1 MRRTP
6 HLLLIPSEGVVF
18 DNSKNNDAFSFL
30 IHLPKEN
37 HVWCGYWDLMG
48 PLLETFF
55 SYFKEERHGSPLKLL
70 WDRISEEMKCCTLC
84 IHQHHQ
90 SQEMY
95 GTEYEKS
102 CVNPLLDV
110 LHVLDEERVTQHLK
124 DLNARI
130 VRGEYDPAHDYG
142 EVVSILFEVLMFPIL
157 LDDQSL
163 ATEFQIFIEAID
175 NSHELKLDGNQQ
187 YPGVYVLLFLKSRRA
202 RSIGLRLAGRMG
214 KLRRSTDLDPLQ
226 NLIKKC
232 IFILQTEN
240 TASAIETSRP
250 RVQLD
255 RITVWLG
262 IKALVGFLEPA
273 AFEEGILDRY
283 PVFLSIVLNNI
294 SDDSLE
300 CSHAVNCMRLLFEK
314 LGCKLWLR
322 ATLSPS
328 VMRNTLLGQCFH
340 TRNEKSHKEIF
351 DLFQPFLQ
359 SLESLQDGEHE
370 KQRRHFLYFL
380 LHQVP
385 MSSNFSILMKK
396 KASQIAVLIVL
407 RGYSM
412 DPPSPPAECAHMW
425 GPSIVSSL
433 KDLSLH
439 SSLRQP
445 AIDLI
450 QTVIVSDASA
460 FLSLIMNGQLHSGD
474 TPVIP
479 NYCEY
484 DGEEGILSALD
495 INERDASCWK
505 EFTLQ
510 HKIVSQVDGSWMC
523 VPMLW
528 FDVFAEI
535 DPSILPL
542 SFSKAVF
549 WALSRFSLIEPENST
564 VITLSLRNWLATC
577 ASEISYLFGWKVP
590 SGCDDGG
597 GGTES
602 KNSIRIS
609 TMCLPLVRTFKR
621 FMTHYAV
628 RMEQGQ
634 LRKQWTW
641 EPMMSDSLILLF
653 VDPNDSAR
661 QVARLILEQ
670 VSDVRGLTSGLQ
682 FLCSTPL
689 SLSALLLGLRH
700 ALKLVQLDT
709 VLLNFQT
716 LHHLFFIL
724 SKLLKE
730 GNSSVQTVSQNLS
743 AVSDVSKISM
753 PGGFLK
759 QPLLDSLTTDCDEYP
774 SIVCSTLWKKF
785 IRLLS
790 QVAWPAIVK
799 CLDGGKTFID
809 HTASQMMCIRL
820 LEVIPVVFERL
831 PRDYGTMVETLDNL
845 KWLHDLVDWG
855 KSSLAVLVRYWKQT
869 MASLLGLIKASCSS
883 KSASVINDIEKLIFY
898 EKISTDDVSKQVAFL
913 SIALLDDRHS
923 IKSTGL
929 KSKHSISEDSLN
941 RRTCSVEDSEN
952 LIFDEA
958 KASVLDSEALIKQ
971 ERGHAII
978 LSDDEKEVDIS
989 ETHSQSSQSTTRDD
1003 FFGASA
1009 AGRVPCSD
1017 LKENYFSN
1025 HDSSM
1030 GSPETCHQLSSRTVN
1045 HITEKMSLEPMEGR
1059 KPRVSPVKL
1068 EPSDGKTKG
1077 TKIEDCVSSSFLS
1090 QDNPNLKNSSDEF
1103 TNSKQFDSDASKLCS
1118 SNSASKVQHG
1128 LKKTFKTSEEVLKQ
1142 MVCDTDVDTWQFS
1155 FFKPSKRQQALT
1167 TKPSAS
1173 GLKRQVIQLALP
1185 VENKHGFKRLGGEVK
1200 RFNLPRL
1207 DDWYR
1212 PILKSDFFLDVGLT
1226 SGSNKDC
1233 ESKDCE
1239 NSSTLKKIPVCF
1251 QSPDEYVEI
1260 FRPFVLEELKAQVQN
1275 SFQEMSSAEEMCCG
1289 TLSVLSV
1296 ERIDDFHVVRFV
1308 HDETNSTGSKILSD
1322 NDLILLTKQPL
1333 QNASGDVHAIG
1344 KVERRDKES
1353 KKRLNIIAI
1362 RLYMQ
1367 GCPRLN
1373 RARKLLT
1380 ERSKWYVSRI
1390 MNITPQLREFQALS
1404 SIREIPLLPVI
1415 LNPVNQHCCQYESRT
1430 GNLSKLSQPM
1440 QQIIKSSYNG
1450 SQLQAISVAIGPFDK
1465 DFELTLI
1472 QGPPGTGKTRTI
1484 VAIISGVLAFSD
1496 AKRWRNYDQVC
1507 VSSSSTNQRISQ
1519 SVAIAR
1525 SWQDAALARQLNEE
1539 AEKNNKIM
1547 RSRSR
1552 GRILICAQS
1561 NAAVDELVAR
1571 ISCEGLYGCDGLMYK
1586 PYLVRVGNVK
1596 TVHPNSLPFFLDT
1609 LVENRLKEEKGSKN
1623 DEKQSGTSADSLLI
1637 IRTNLEKLV
1646 DNIRYYE
1653 AKRAN
1658 LQERHSDS
1666 KNLVEGGYSD
1676 TVELSDEEL
1685 KEKLRKLYE
1694 KKKTLYA
1701 DLANFQARERKASE
1715 EIRTLRNKFRTAIL
1729 KEAEIVVTTLSGCGG
1744 DLYGVCSESISGH
1757 NFNHSY
1763 ESSLF
1768 DAVVIDEAAQA
1779 LEPATLI
1786 PLQLLKSRGTKCI
1799 MVGDPKQLPA
1809 TVISTVA
1816 NKYLFQ
1822 CSMFERLQR
1831 AGHPVIM
1838 LTQQYRMHPEIC
1850 SFPSSHFYEGKL
1862 QNGDQMFGK
1871 AASFHET
1878 LCLGPYMLFDILDG
1892 RETRGKGAAAMSIY
1906 NECESDAAVEL
1917 LRYFKKRY
1925 PSEFLARKIGVI
1937 TPYKCQLSL
1946 LQSRFSSAFG
1956 SSVTAE
1962 IEFNTVDGFQGR
1974 EVDILLL
1981 STVRAAGSSSEKT
1994 GIGSSNL
2001 GFVADVRRM
2010 NVALTRA
2017 KLSLWIFGNART
2029 LQTNASWAAL
2039 VEDAGRRN
2047 LIVSGRKPYSSMFR
2061 STSETRP
2068 NSGNLT
2074 SISGQLEQV
2083 ESSRAVSGCVNTK
2096 KKIVKHSAERKRKY
2110 NNTVSD
2116 IACTIGEDVSHAAK
2130 DADMNK
2136 KNRVRDGMNIPL
2148 EKVVAPVALE
2158 DSDDK
2163 LLKDGKSIVEENQE
2177 STDKTSDRRINVVK
2191 EITSDSVRR
2200 RFANSGKVNSRSL
2213 KQPKSVS
2220 DEMCVETIKH
2230 DKRPQEMKVGTSHS
2244 EISFKEQDEKG
2255 AFDRVEILTD
2265 SFTKRKQQREA
2276 VDALLSSALV
2286 SSKKS
2291 DSRRKEYSKRT
2302 TSTSKDNLVRPQ
2314 KPRKG

>member
-1 MRRTP
+1 MAMAMATKEASRKQLSERWSEIEQQDEDDSAHPIRRRR
-6 HLLLIPSEGVVF
+6 LRQLKEQWFS
-18 DNSKNNDAFSFL
+18 DAFSFL

-55 SYFKEERHGSPLKLL
+55 NYFNDESNGSPLKLL
-70 WDRISEEMKCCTLC
+70 WNRISQETKCCTLC

-90 SQEMY
+90 ALEMY
-95 GTEYEKS
+95 ATQYDKS

-110 LHVLDEERVTQHLK
+110 LHILDEERVTQHLK

-130 VRGEYDPAHDYG
+130 ARGEYDPAHDYG
-142 EVVSILFEVLMFPIL
+142 EVVCILFEVLMFPIL
-157 LDDQSL
+157 MDDLSL
-163 ATEFQIFIEAID
+163 ATEFQIFIEAVD

-226 NLIKKC
+226 HLLKKC
-232 IFILQTEN
+232 MCILEAEN
-240 TASAIETSRP
+240 TESAIEASSRP

-262 IKALVGFLEPA
+262 MKALVGFLEPA

-283 PVFLSIVLNNI
+283 PVFLSIVLNSI

-380 LHQVP
+380 LHQVHV
-385 MSSNFSILMKK
+385 SSNFSMLMKK

-412 DPPSPPAECAHMW
+412 DPPSPPSECAHMW

-460 FLSLIMNGQLHSGD
+460 ILSLLMSGQFHSGD
-474 TPVIP
+474 TLVMP
-479 NYCEY
+479 NYRED

-510 HKIVSQVDGSWMC
+510 YKMVSQVDGSWMC

-535 DPSILPL
+535 DPSVLPL

-549 WALSRFSLIEPENST
+549 WALSRFSLVEPENSA
-564 VITLSLRNWLATC
+564 VITLSLKNWLATC
-577 ASEISYLFGWKVP
+577 ALEISYLFGWKIP

-597 GGTES
+597 DGTES

-621 FMTHYAV
+621 LMTHYVV

-634 LRKQWTW
+634 LTKQWTW
-641 EPMMSDSLILLF
+641 EPMMSDSLILLLA
-653 VDPNDSAR
+653 DPNDSAR

-670 VSDVRGLTSGLQ
+670 LSDVRGLTSGLQ

-730 GNSSVQTVSQNLS
+730 GNSSVQAVSQNLS
-743 AVSDVSKISM
+743 AVSDASKLSM
-753 PGGFLK
+753 QGGFLK
-759 QPLLDSLTTDCDEYP
+759 QPLLHSSTADCDEYP
-774 SIVCSTLWKKF
+774 SILSSTLWEQF
-785 IRLLS
+785 TSLLS

-820 LEVIPVVFERL
+820 LEVLPVVFEMF
-831 PRDYGTMVETLDNL
+831 PRNDGTMVETLHNL

-869 MASLLGLIKASCSS
+869 LASLLGLIKASCSS
-883 KSASVINDIEKLIFY
+883 KSASVINDIEKIIFC
-898 EKISTDDVSKQVAFL
+898 EKISTDEVSKQVAFL
-913 SIALLDDRHS
+913 SIALLDDSRSMKS
-923 IKSTGL
+923 IDL
-929 KSKHSISEDSLN
+929 KSKHSASVDPLN
-941 RRTCSVEDSEN
+941 RRTCLVEDSEN
-952 LIFDEA
+952 LIVDEVN
-958 KASVLDSEALIKQ
+958 ASVLDSEALIKQ
-971 ERGHAII
+971 EKGHAII
-978 LSDDEKEVDIS
+978 LSDDEEEVEIS
-989 ETHSQSSQSTTRDD
+989 ETHSRPNQSTIRDD

-1009 AGRVPCSD
+1009 AGRVTCSD
-1017 LKENYFSN
+1017 LKKSNFNN
-1025 HDSSM
+1025 HDCSM
-1030 GSPETCHQLSSRTVN
+1030 GSPETCLQRSSSHTTN
-1045 HITEKMSLEPMEGR
+1045 LITGKMSLEPMGGR
-1059 KPRVSPVKL
+1059 LSPASPVKS
-1068 EPSDGKTKG
+1068 EPSDGETEG
-1077 TKIEDCVSSSFLS
+1077 NKISNSSLS
-1090 QDNPNLKNSSDEF
+1090 RDNLDLKNSSDEF
-1103 TNSKQFDSDASKLCS
+1103 TNSKKFDSNASKLCS
-1118 SNSASKVQHG
+1118 SNKAFSDMSFSSASKVQHG
-1128 LKKTFKTSEEVLKQ
+1128 LKQSFKTSDKVIKQ
-1142 MVCDTDVDTWQFS
+1142 VVCDTDDETWQFS
-1155 FFKPSKRQQALT
+1155 FLKPSKGLQVPT
-1167 TKPSAS
+1167 TKPSTS
-1173 GLKRQVIQLALP
+1173 GPKRQVIQLALP
-1185 VENKHGFKRLGGEVK
+1185 VENKSGFKRLGGEVK
-1200 RFNLPRL
+1200 RFNSPRL

-1212 PILKSDFFLDVGLT
+1212 PILKLDFFVDVGLT
-1226 SGSNKDC
+1226 SGSNKDFQ
-1233 ESKDCE
+1233 
-1239 NSSTLKKIPVCF
+1239 NSIILKKIPVCF

-1260 FRPFVLEELKAQVQN
+1260 FRPLVLEELKAQLQN
-1275 SFQEMSSAEEMCCG
+1275 SFQEASSAEEMRCG
-1289 TLSVLSV
+1289 CLSVLSV
-1296 ERIDDFHVVRFV
+1296 ERIDDFHIVRFV
-1308 HDETNSTGSKILSD
+1308 HDETDSTGSKTLLE

-1333 QNASGDVHAIG
+1333 QNSSGDVHAIG
-1344 KVERRDKES
+1344 KVERRDRES
-1353 KKRLNIIAI
+1353 KRRLNIIAI

-1380 ERSKWYVSRI
+1380 ERSKWYVSHI

-1415 LNPVNQHCCQYESRT
+1415 LNPVNQPCCQYESRT
-1430 GNLSKLSQPM
+1430 GNFSKLSQPM
-1440 QQIIKSSYNG
+1440 QQIIRSSYNS
-1450 SQLQAISVAIGPFDK
+1450 SQLRAIGVAIGPFDK

-1484 VAIISGVLAFSD
+1484 VAIISGLLAFAQVKD
-1496 AKRWRNYDQVC
+1496 VKRLRNYDQVC
-1507 VSSSSTNQRISQ
+1507 VGSSSTNQRISQ
-1519 SVAIAR
+1519 SAAIAR

-1547 RSRSR
+1547 SSCSR

-1571 ISCEGLYGCDGLMYK
+1571 ISCEGLYGRDGLMYK
-1586 PYLVRVGNVK
+1586 PYLVRVGNAK

-1609 LVENRLKEEKGSKN
+1609 LVENRLKEEKGNQN
-1623 DEKQSGTSADSLLI
+1623 DEKQSGTSTESLLI
-1637 IRTNLEKLV
+1637 LRSNLEKLV

-1653 AKRAN
+1653 AKRAS
-1658 LQERHSDS
+1658 LQEGHSDS
-1666 KNLVEGGYSD
+1666 KNLVEGGDPD
-1676 TVELSDEEL
+1676 TVELSDAEL

-1701 DLANFQARERKASE
+1701 DLADVQARERKASD
-1715 EIRTLRNKFRTAIL
+1715 EIRTLRHKFRTAIL

-1757 NFNHSY
+1757 SFNYSF

-1779 LEPATLI
+1779 LEPASLI
-1786 PLQLLKSRGTKCI
+1786 PLQLLKSKGTKCI

-1838 LTQQYRMHPEIC
+1838 LTQQKM
-1850 SFPSSHFYEGKL
+1850 
-1862 QNGDQMFGK
+1862 
-1871 AASFHET
+1871 
-1878 LCLGPYMLFDILDG
+1878 
-1892 RETRGKGAAAMSIY
+1892 
-1906 NECESDAAVEL
+1906 
-1917 LRYFKKRY
+1917 
-1925 PSEFLARKIGVI
+1925 
-1937 TPYKCQLSL
+1937 KC
-1946 LQSRFSSAFG
+1946 
-1956 SSVTAE
+1956 
-1962 IEFNTVDGFQGR
+1962 I
-1974 EVDILLL
+1974 I
-1981 STVRAAGSSSEKT
+1981 
-1994 GIGSSNL
+1994 
-2001 GFVADVRRM
+2001 
-2010 NVALTRA
+2010 
-2017 KLSLWIFGNART
+2017 
-2029 LQTNASWAAL
+2029 
-2039 VEDAGRRN
+2039 
-2047 LIVSGRKPYSSMFR
+2047 
-2061 STSETRP
+2061 
-2068 NSGNLT
+2068 
-2074 SISGQLEQV
+2074 
-2083 ESSRAVSGCVNTK
+2083 
-2096 KKIVKHSAERKRKY
+2096 
-2110 NNTVSD
+2110 
-2116 IACTIGEDVSHAAK
+2116 
-2130 DADMNK
+2130 
-2136 KNRVRDGMNIPL
+2136 
-2148 EKVVAPVALE
+2148 
-2158 DSDDK
+2158 
-2163 LLKDGKSIVEENQE
+2163 
-2177 STDKTSDRRINVVK
+2177 
-2191 EITSDSVRR
+2191 
-2200 RFANSGKVNSRSL
+2200 
-2213 KQPKSVS
+2213 
-2220 DEMCVETIKH
+2220 
-2230 DKRPQEMKVGTSHS
+2230 
-2244 EISFKEQDEKG
+2244 FKENNG
-2255 AFDRVEILTD
+2255 
-2265 SFTKRKQQREA
+2265 
-2276 VDALLSSALV
+2276 
-2286 SSKKS
+2286 
-2291 DSRRKEYSKRT
+2291 
-2302 TSTSKDNLVRPQ
+2302 
-2314 KPRKG
+2314 

>member
-1 MRRTP
+1 
-6 HLLLIPSEGVVF
+6 
-18 DNSKNNDAFSFL
+18 
-30 IHLPKEN
+30 
-37 HVWCGYWDLMG
+37 
-48 PLLETFF
+48 
-55 SYFKEERHGSPLKLL
+55 
-70 WDRISEEMKCCTLC
+70 
-84 IHQHHQ
+84 
-90 SQEMY
+90 
-95 GTEYEKS
+95 
-102 CVNPLLDV
+102 
-110 LHVLDEERVTQHLK
+110 
-124 DLNARI
+124 
-130 VRGEYDPAHDYG
+130 
-142 EVVSILFEVLMFPIL
+142 
-157 LDDQSL
+157 
-163 ATEFQIFIEAID
+163 
-175 NSHELKLDGNQQ
+175 
-187 YPGVYVLLFLKSRRA
+187 
-202 RSIGLRLAGRMG
+202 
-214 KLRRSTDLDPLQ
+214 
-226 NLIKKC
+226 
-232 IFILQTEN
+232 
-240 TASAIETSRP
+240 
-250 RVQLD
+250 
-255 RITVWLG
+255 
-262 IKALVGFLEPA
+262 
-273 AFEEGILDRY
+273 
-283 PVFLSIVLNNI
+283 
-294 SDDSLE
+294 
-300 CSHAVNCMRLLFEK
+300 
-314 LGCKLWLR
+314 
-322 ATLSPS
+322 
-328 VMRNTLLGQCFH
+328 
-340 TRNEKSHKEIF
+340 
-351 DLFQPFLQ
+351 
-359 SLESLQDGEHE
+359 
-370 KQRRHFLYFL
+370 
-380 LHQVP
+380 
-385 MSSNFSILMKK
+385 
-396 KASQIAVLIVL
+396 
-407 RGYSM
+407 M

-460 FLSLIMNGQLHSGD
+460 FVSLIMNGQFHSGD

-479 NYCEY
+479 NYCED

-510 HKIVSQVDGSWMC
+510 HKIVSQVYGSWMC

-535 DPSILPL
+535 DPSVLPL

-564 VITLSLRNWLATC
+564 VMTLSLRNWLATC

-621 FMTHYAV
+621 LMTHYAV
-628 RMEQGQ
+628 RMDQGQ

-641 EPMMSDSLILLF
+641 EPMMTDSLILLF

-709 VLLNFQT
+709 VLLKFQT
-716 LHHLFFIL
+716 LHHLFFVL

-730 GNSSVQTVSQNLS
+730 GNSSVRTVSQNLS
-743 AVSDVSKISM
+743 AVSKVSM
-753 PGGFLK
+753 QGGFLK
-759 QPLLDSLTTDCDEYP
+759 LPLLDSSTTDCDEYP
-774 SIVCSTLWKKF
+774 SILSSTLWKKF
-785 IRLLS
+785 TCFLS
-790 QVAWPAIVK
+790 QVAWPAIMK
-799 CLDGGKTFID
+799 CLDGGKTFIH

-820 LEVIPVVFERL
+820 LEVIPVVFQRL
-831 PRDYGTMVETLDNL
+831 PRNYGTMVNLDNL

-869 MASLLGLIKASCSS
+869 LSSLLALIKASCSS
-883 KSASVINDIEKLIFY
+883 KSASVINDIEKLIFF
-898 EKISTDDVSKQVAFL
+898 EKISTDEVSKQVAFL
-913 SIALLDDRHS
+913 SIALLDDCHS
-923 IKSTGL
+923 MKSIGL
-929 KSKHSISEDSLN
+929 KSKHSVSEDSLN
-941 RRTCSVEDSEN
+941 SRTCSVEDSEN
-952 LIFDEA
+952 LFFDEA
-958 KASVLDSEALIKQ
+958 KASVLDSEALTKQ

-978 LSDDEKEVDIS
+978 LSDDEEEVEIS
-989 ETHSQSSQSTTRDD
+989 ETHCQSSQSTTHDD

-1030 GSPETCHQLSSRTVN
+1030 GSPETCHQLSSSRAIN
-1045 HITEKMSLEPMEGR
+1045 HITEKMILEPMGGR
-1059 KPRVSPVKL
+1059 QSPASPVKL

-1077 TKIEDCVSSSFLS
+1077 NKIEDCVSNSFLP
-1090 QDNPNLKNSSDEF
+1090 QNNPNLKNSSDEF
-1103 TNSKQFDSDASKLCS
+1103 SNSKHFDSDTSNLCS
-1118 SNSASKVQHG
+1118 SNKAFSDLSFSSARKVQRG
-1128 LKKTFKTSEEVLKQ
+1128 LKNTFKTSDEVIKQ
-1142 MVCDTDVDTWQFS
+1142 VVCDTDDDTWQFS
-1155 FFKPSKRQQALT
+1155 FFKPSKCRQALT
-1167 TKPSAS
+1167 KKPSAS
-1173 GLKRQVIQLALP
+1173 GPKRQVIQLALP
-1185 VENKHGFKRLGGEVK
+1185 VENKHGFKRPGDEVK

-1212 PILKSDFFLDVGLT
+1212 PILKSDFFIDVGLT
-1226 SGSNKDC
+1226 SGSNKDY
-1233 ESKDCE
+1233 K
-1239 NSSTLKKIPVCF
+1239 NSSILKKIPVCF

-1260 FRPFVLEELKAQVQN
+1260 FRPLVLEELKAQVQN
-1275 SFQEMSSAEEMCCG
+1275 SFQEMSSAEEMRCG
-1289 TLSVLSV
+1289 SLSVLSV
-1296 ERIDDFHVVRFV
+1296 DRIDDFHVVRFV
-1308 HDETNSTGSKILSD
+1308 HDETDSTGCKTLSD
-1322 NDLILLTKQPL
+1322 NDLVLLTKQPL
-1333 QNASGDVHAIG
+1333 QNSSGDVHAIG
-1344 KVERRDKES
+1344 KVERRDKER

-1362 RLYMQ
+1362 RLYLQ

-1373 RARKLLT
+1373 QARKLLT
-1380 ERSKWYVSRI
+1380 ERSKWYVNRI
-1390 MNITPQLREFQALS
+1390 MNITPQIREFQALS

-1415 LNPVNQHCCQYESRT
+1415 LNPVNQPRCQYESRT
-1430 GNLSKLSQPM
+1430 GNFSKLSQPM

-1484 VAIISGVLAFSD
+1484 VAIISGVLAFSEVKD
-1496 AKRWRNYDQVC
+1496 AKRLRNYDQVC

-1519 SVAIAR
+1519 SAAIAR

-1539 AEKNNKIM
+1539 AEKNNKIR
-1547 RSRSR
+1547 RSCSR

-1609 LVENRLKEEKGSKN
+1609 LVENRLKEEKGKKN
-1623 DEKQSGTSADSLLI
+1623 DEKQSGISANSLLV
-1637 IRTNLEKLV
+1637 IRTSLEKLV

-1658 LQERHSDS
+1658 LQEGPSDS
-1666 KNLVEGGYSD
+1666 KNLVEGGYPD
-1676 TVELSDEEL
+1676 TVELSDAEL
-1685 KEKLRKLYE
+1685 KEKLWKLYE

-1701 DLANFQARERKASE
+1701 DLANFQAREKKASE
-1715 EIRTLRNKFRTAIL
+1715 EIRTLRHKFRTAIL

-1757 NFNHSY
+1757 NFNNSY

-1831 AGHPVIM
+1831 AGHPVII

-1850 SFPSSHFYEGKL
+1850 RFPSSHFYEGKL
-1862 QNGDQMFGK
+1862 LNGDQIFGK

-1892 RETRGKGAAAMSIY
+1892 RETRGKNAAALSIY
-1906 NECESDAAVEL
+1906 NECESDAAVEV

-1925 PSEFLARKIGVI
+1925 PSEFLARKVGVI

-1946 LQSRFSSAFG
+1946 LRSRFSSAFG

-1981 STVRAAGSSSEKT
+1981 STVRAAGSSSETT

-2029 LQTNASWAAL
+2029 LKTNPSWAAL
-2039 VEDAGRRN
+2039 VEDARQRN

-2061 STSETRP
+2061 STLETRS
-2068 NSGNLT
+2068 NSGNL
-2074 SISGQLEQV
+2074 ISGQLEQV

-2096 KKIVKHSAERKRKY
+2096 KKIMKDSAERKRKY
-2110 NNTVSD
+2110 NYIVSD

-2130 DADMNK
+2130 DAAKNK
-2136 KNRVRDGMNIPL
+2136 KNRVRDGMNTPL
-2148 EKVVAPVALE
+2148 EKVVATVALE
-2158 DSDDK
+2158 DSDNK
-2163 LLKDGKSIVEENQE
+2163 VSKDAESIVEENQE
-2177 STDKTSDRRINVVK
+2177 STDKTSDRRINAVK
-2191 EITSDSVRR
+2191 EKNSDNLRR
-2200 RFANSGKVNSRSL
+2200 RFTNSGKVNSRSL
-2213 KQPKSVS
+2213 NQLKYVS
-2220 DEMCVETIKH
+2220 DNDKMCLQTIKH
-2230 DKRPQEMKVGTSHS
+2230 DKRQQEVNS

-2255 AFDRVEILTD
+2255 ISDRVETLTD

-2291 DSRRKEYSKRT
+2291 DSMRKEYSKRT
-2302 TSTSKDNLVRPQ
+2302 TSTSKANLVRPQ